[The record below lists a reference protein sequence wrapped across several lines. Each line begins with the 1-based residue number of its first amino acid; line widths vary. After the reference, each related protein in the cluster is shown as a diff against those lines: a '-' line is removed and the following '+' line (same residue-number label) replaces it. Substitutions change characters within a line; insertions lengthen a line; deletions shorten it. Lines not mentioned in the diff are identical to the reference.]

1 MAADR
6 IGRETAHMVPLPP
19 HSWQYKKVG
28 WLLEQEKIK
37 ENIRNVP
44 ENKPLEESLREHGM
58 LNPILCMPNWWP
70 IAGSQRLR
78 VLSDLV
84 KQFPTIND
92 WEINVCTFDE
102 EYWLIWYLWGDLD
115 FRDKAVAITFQ
126 MYELVWKSRYYRFD
140 KDPDGTEMTYFEAL
154 GDELEWKHSGRMAK
168 MREESRKQQL
178 DEDDLP
184 IG

>member
-6 IGRETAHMVPLPP
+6 ISRETAHLVPLPP
-19 HSWQYKKVG
+19 HSWQWKKVG
-28 WLLEQEKIK
+28 WILEQEKVK

-84 KQFPTIND
+84 IRFPTIND
-92 WEINVCTFDE
+92 CEINVCTFDE
-102 EYWLIWYLWGDLD
+102 E
-115 FRDKAVAITFQ
+115 
-126 MYELVWKSRYYRFD
+126 
-140 KDPDGTEMTYFEAL
+140 
-154 GDELEWKHSGRMAK
+154 
-168 MREESRKQQL
+168 
-178 DEDDLP
+178 
-184 IG
+184 